1 MSLEKLGITLPEE
14 ELKKV
19 LTNKELA
26 VEQLETIVGWMRD
39 KTAGPNSYLNHYA
52 DMIEWQIR
60 RLKNFIDC

>member
-19 LTNKELA
+19 KTNRDLA

-39 KTAGPNSYLNHYA
+39 KTAGPNSYLEHYV
-52 DMIEWQIR
+52 DMIELQIR
-60 RLKNFIDC
+60 WLK